1 MHDRSLYPLVERE
14 DRSACGTGFIVEA
27 SGRPSRRVV
36 TSALDALGRLVHR
49 GATAAD
55 DETGDG
61 AGLLTDLPGAF
72 FREILEREI
81 GASPGES
88 EVPAVAMAFVPV
100 GEEPDL
106 ERVTE
111 RAAARYGMRYL
122 GRRAVPVR
130 PEALGDVAR
139 SCMPSVVQLFVACP
153 TAGPRPV
160 ESELYLLRRAIEREL
175 GEASTTC
182 ICSLSSKTIVYK
194 GLLTPRQLEGFYP
207 DLTDERWLARVA
219 LFHHRFATNTL
230 PSWSLAQPFRLLAHN
245 GEINT
250 IRGNRLWMRARER
263 EMHSPFWGEDLA
275 TLLPITG
282 DAVSDSASFDHVLE
296 FLHRSGRDLCH
307 SLMLMVPDPYHG
319 SPRVPPALRDFF
331 VYHENV
337 MEPWDGPAALVFTD
351 GEVVGAKL
359 DRNAL
364 RPLRYTETRDGL
376 VIMAS
381 EAGVVDVE
389 EDNLVHNRHMGPG
402 EIYAVRLDGGGV
414 RTDGEIKAQVACGA
428 PYGELVRHFA
438 ELERG
443 GAELEFGEFA
453 LPPNGFD
460 RRLRIAFGWHKEE
473 IAKLLLPMSQSGRE
487 PIGSMGDDTPP
498 AVQTGV
504 CPGDESA
511 HRSDPRGV
519 GDRALQVSGH
529 GGQPV
534 VRPAE
539 PEQCDPHRGS
549 GAVAARGTVAAA
561 ISRLVP
567 ACQRVVPRVTR
578 RLVRRSAR
586 RDLPQRRR
594 GGGAGVPDHLPEP
607 RAAGRDGG
615 PDPDGARRVRS
626 ASPPD
631 RAA

>member
-130 PEALGDVAR
+130 PEA
-139 SCMPSVVQLFVACP
+139 
-153 TAGPRPV
+153 AGPRPV

-282 DAVSDSASFDHVLE
+282 DAVSDSASF
-296 FLHRSGRDLCH
+296 G
-307 SLMLMVPDPYHG
+307 
-319 SPRVPPALRDFF
+319 
-331 VYHENV
+331 
-337 MEPWDGPAALVFTD
+337 AA
-351 GEVVGAKL
+351 
-359 DRNAL
+359 
-364 RPLRYTETRDGL
+364 ETC
-376 VIMAS
+376 VTAS
-381 EAGVVDVE
+381 
-389 EDNLVHNRHMGPG
+389 
-402 EIYAVRLDGGGV
+402 
-414 RTDGEIKAQVACGA
+414 C
-428 PYGELVRHFA
+428 
-438 ELERG
+438 
-443 GAELEFGEFA
+443 
-453 LPPNGFD
+453 
-460 RRLRIAFGWHKEE
+460 
-473 IAKLLLPMSQSGRE
+473 
-487 PIGSMGDDTPP
+487 
-498 AVQTGV
+498 
-504 CPGDESA
+504 
-511 HRSDPRGV
+511 
-519 GDRALQVSGH
+519 
-529 GGQPV
+529 
-534 VRPAE
+534 
-539 PEQCDPHRGS
+539 
-549 GAVAARGTVAAA
+549 
-561 ISRLVP
+561 
-567 ACQRVVPRVTR
+567 
-578 RLVRRSAR
+578 
-586 RDLPQRRR
+586 
-594 GGGAGVPDHLPEP
+594 
-607 RAAGRDGG
+607 
-615 PDPDGARRVRS
+615 
-626 ASPPD
+626 
-631 RAA
+631 